1 MDKSKEEVKGDDPK
15 ITLNI
20 HPPIEVKEEVEG
32 QIKDLSKLEED
43 EVKSQE
49 EDFMIEKKKLVEA

>member
-1 MDKSKEEVKGDDPK
+1 M